1 MPEIP
6 DLDAIVS
13 YLRTQIIGAT
23 IKDASIPLEWM
34 LRSAS
39 TDPEGILRGESIEEI
54 DRRGKHLIFTLRES
68 TLVVHPMLV
77 GKFYYTPPEEKRP
90 YEMVIELIL
99 SNGKALRYADDKRMG
114 RLYLVPGKDFSGIPG
129 FNEQGPD
136 PLAEDFTFER
146 FMERLKG
153 RYGEIKGLLTN
164 AKVISGIGNAYVD
177 EILFE
182 AGIYPF
188 RKKKDLSEED
198 LRRIYDA
205 IPTVLNRAKEIIAE
219 RMGSRIDLKIRDFLQ
234 VHGKGGDPCPKC
246 GQRIAQVGTWQR
258 ATNFCRNCQP
268 GLMVEREKRPQRRK
282 SGEA

>member
-13 YLRTQIIGAT
+13 YLRSQIIGVS
-23 IKDASIPLEWM
+23 IDDVSIPLPWM
-34 LRSAS
+34 LRAVS
-39 TDPEGILRGESIEEI
+39 PEPEAALRGEHLQAI
-54 DRRGKHLIFTLRES
+54 DRRGKHLLFTFQNA

-77 GKFYYTPPEEKRP
+77 GRFYYASPEEKPPR
-90 YEMVIELIL
+90 EMAMELIL
-99 SNGKALRYADDKRMG
+99 SNGMALRYADEKRMG
-114 RLYLVPGKDFSGIPG
+114 RLYLVPGQDFSTIPG

-164 AKVISGIGNAYVD
+164 AKVVSGIGNAYVD

-188 RKKKDLSEED
+188 RKKKELSEEE
-198 LRRIYDA
+198 LRKVYEA
-205 IPTVLNRAKEIIAE
+205 ISVVLTRAKEIIIE
-219 RMGSRIDLKIRDFLQ
+219 RMGSQTHLKIRDFLQ
-234 VHGKGGDPCPKC
+234 VHGKGGKPCPKC
-246 GQRIAQVGTWQR
+246 GQKIATVGAWQR

-268 GLMVEREKRPQRRK
+268 GLMVEQGRK
-282 SGEA
+282 

>member
-13 YLRTQIIGAT
+13 YLRSQIIGVS
-23 IKDASIPLEWM
+23 IQEVSIPLEWM
-34 LRSAS
+34 LRCASA
-39 TDPEGILRGESIEEI
+39 DPEAIMRGETIQAI
-54 DRRGKHLIFTLRES
+54 DRRGKHLLFTFQAS

-77 GKFYYTPPEEKRP
+77 GRFYYTPPEEKRP
-90 YEMVIELIL
+90 REMAMEWIL
-99 SNGKALRYADDKRMG
+99 SNGMALRYGDEKRMG
-114 RLYLVPGKDFSGIPG
+114 RLYLVAGKDFSSIPG

-136 PLAEDFTFER
+136 PLAADFTFER

-188 RKKKDLSEED
+188 RKKKDLSEAE
-198 LRRIYDA
+198 LRRVYESIS
-205 IPTVLNRAKEIIAE
+205 IVLNRAKEIILE
-219 RMGSRIDLKIRDFLQ
+219 RMGSQTHLKIRDFLQ
-234 VHGKGGDPCPKC
+234 VHKKGGKPCPKC
-246 GQRIAQVGTWQR
+246 GQRIASVGTWQR
-258 ATNFCRNCQP
+258 ETNFCRNCQP
-268 GLMVEREKRPQRRK
+268 GLMVEREKKP
-282 SGEA
+282 